1 MFVAFIFMWAC
12 TPSSLR
18 QDNIKDVSKAVRGLP
33 EADAVISDTI
43 ERMVENATL
52 PDALQLPE
60 EVALPDA
67 VAQVQQVVD
76 SVREKVD
83 STIVRQALAVA
94 DSAARQLK
102 SVSADSI
109 PAVVEEAAAKLKRDT
124 TTMDSLEL
132 AIYNYNK
139 VIDDSLALDSMNRMR
154 KNGIDSPVKYT
165 ANDSLT
171 YEAASGRAYLYGNSH
186 VEYQNK

>member
-102 SVSADSI
+102 PVSADSI
-109 PAVVEEAAAKLKRDT
+109 PAVV
-124 TTMDSLEL
+124 
-132 AIYNYNK
+132 
-139 VIDDSLALDSMNRMR
+139 
-154 KNGIDSPVKYT
+154 
-165 ANDSLT
+165 
-171 YEAASGRAYLYGNSH
+171 
-186 VEYQNK
+186 